1 MITNPNFINIYMS
14 LGGLVDLEIRL
25 GLKPV
30 CIDLSKNQKL
40 NRSQAD
46 RSNLTAPST
55 NILISSIFVKI
66 IFFKKKFMPSNFE
79 REKMRIF

>member
-66 IFFKKKFMPSNFE
+66 IFFLKKIYAQQF
-79 REKMRIF
+79 